1 MRLNCT
7 NCWND
12 GLRITA
18 STSSLQRR
26 YEIGYNR
33 AGRIMD
39 QMEAAG
45 IVGPSQGG
53 KPRKVLVDPLQ
64 VEQILGN

>member
-1 MRLNCT
+1 
-7 NCWND
+7 
-12 GLRITA
+12 
-18 STSSLQRR
+18 
-26 YEIGYNR
+26 
-33 AGRIMD
+33 MD

-64 VEQILGN
+64 VEQILG